1 MSVMGDREF
10 VASDFSPEPCDM
22 CGTLTTFV
30 VLRQSDLS
38 ETPCCNRCWGR
49 MVMTV
54 TIALEEARV
63 MSVKRGLIIAGL
75 GVLLG
80 ALITYLI
87 TKGMR

>member
-22 CGTLTTFV
+22 CGTVTTFV
-30 VLRQSDLS
+30 IFRKTDMS
-38 ETPCCNRCWGR
+38 EVPCCNRCWGR

-54 TIALEEARV
+54 TMALEEAHT
-63 MSVKRGLIIAGL
+63 MSVKRQLIVAGL